1 MAPPVTIATFPASP
15 GNGADCR
22 TGLRIGEGGYA
33 NRGGRCSVSAGYVVR
48 RVLLFFVVV
57 WAATT
62 FIFFLP
68 KMAPGRNPI
77 VERIGM
83 MVATGGI
90 NSAGMKDMVDAYEK
104 KFGLD
109 KPLWQQYLTYL
120 SDLSH
125 GDMGYSLMLYPT
137 KVIDI
142 ILVSIPWTIGLLTVS
157 TFLAFTLGT
166 VLGGLLAWPRAPRSL
181 QYLLPP
187 LFMFSVVPY
196 YLFGLILVYLLAFQL
211 RIFPMSGSSNYGV
224 VTSFSFAFAADVVY
238 HSILPALSIVLASVG
253 FWALGMRA
261 MMVSIAGEDYML
273 FADAKGLK
281 STRIFLRYAMRNAL
295 LPQTTTLALSLGTI
309 LSGALLVEIV
319 FNYAGMGAVLFR
331 AVSGFDYFTIYGVV
345 FFIIVGVAL
354 ATLALDLVYPL
365 LDPRI
370 RYNRS

>member
-1 MAPPVTIATFPASP
+1 
-15 GNGADCR
+15 
-22 TGLRIGEGGYA
+22 
-33 NRGGRCSVSAGYVVR
+33 VSAAYVVR

-68 KMAPGRNPI
+68 KLAPGRNPV

-83 MVATGGI
+83 MIATGGA
-90 NSAGMKDMVDAYEK
+90 NASGMQAMVDGNER

-120 SDLSH
+120 GDLSH
-125 GDMGYSLMLYPT
+125 LDFGYSLMQYPT
-137 KVIDI
+137 TVIEI
-142 ILVSIPWTIGLLTVS
+142 IRGALPWTIGLLTVS
-157 TFLAFTLGT
+157 TLLAFSLGT
-166 VLGGLLAWPRAPRSL
+166 ILGALLAWPRAPHAI

-187 LFMFSVVPY
+187 LFMFSVIPY

-211 RIFPMSGSSNYGV
+211 RIFPMSGSSQLGV
-224 VTSFSFAFAADVVY
+224 GSSFSFGFVADVLY
-238 HSILPALSIVLASVG
+238 HSILPALSIVLASLG

-261 MMVSIAGEDYML
+261 MMVNTGGEDYML
-273 FADAKGLK
+273 FAEAKGLK
-281 STRIFLRYAMRNAL
+281 SKRIFFGYALRNAL

-309 LSGALLVEIV
+309 LSGALLVEVV
-319 FNYAGMGAVLFR
+319 FNYSGMGSVLFR
-331 AVSGFDYFTIYGVV
+331 AVSAFDYFTIYGVV

-354 ATLALDLVYPL
+354 ATLILDLIYPL

-370 RYNRS
+370 RYTKG

>member
-1 MAPPVTIATFPASP
+1 MS
-15 GNGADCR
+15 
-22 TGLRIGEGGYA
+22 LGYL
-33 NRGGRCSVSAGYVVR
+33 VR
-48 RVLLFFVVV
+48 RILLFFVVV

-68 KMAPGRNPI
+68 KLAPGRNPI

-83 MVATGGI
+83 MVATGGV
-90 NSAGMKDMVDAYEK
+90 NAAGMQSMVDAYEK

-125 GDMGYSLMLYPT
+125 GDLGYSLMLYPT
-137 KVIDI
+137 KVLDI
-142 ILVSIPWTIGLLTVS
+142 ILVSVPWTIGLLVVS
-157 TFLAFTLGT
+157 TLLAFSLGT
-166 VLGGLLAWPRAPRSL
+166 ILGGLLAWPRAPRFI

-187 LFMFSVVPY
+187 LFTFSVVPY
-196 YLFGLILVYLLAFQL
+196 YLFGLILVYLLAFRL
-211 RIFPMSGSSNYGV
+211 RAFPMSGSSQYGV
-224 VTSFSFAFAADVVY
+224 VASLSPGFIGDVLY
-238 HSILPALSIVLASVG
+238 HSILPALSIILASLG

-261 MMVSIAGEDYML
+261 MMVGIAGEDYML

-281 STRIFLRYAMRNAL
+281 GKRIFLRYAMRNAL

-354 ATLALDLVYPL
+354 ATLVLDLVYPL

-370 RYNRS
+370 RYHKG

>member
-1 MAPPVTIATFPASP
+1 
-15 GNGADCR
+15 
-22 TGLRIGEGGYA
+22 
-33 NRGGRCSVSAGYVVR
+33 VSLGYVIR
-48 RVLLFFVVV
+48 RILLFFVVV

-68 KMAPGRNPI
+68 KLAPGRNPI

-83 MVATGGI
+83 MVATGGV
-90 NSAGMKDMVDAYEK
+90 NSAGMQQMVDAYQA

-109 KPLWQQYLTYL
+109 KPLWVQYLTYL
-120 SDLSH
+120 GDLSH
-125 GDMGYSLMLYPT
+125 GDLGYSLMLYPT
-137 KVIDI
+137 KVMDI

-157 TFLAFTLGT
+157 TLIAFTLGT
-166 VLGGLLAWPRAPRSL
+166 LLGGLLAWPRSPQFI

-211 RIFPMSGSSNYGV
+211 RIFPMSGSSQYGV
-224 VTSFSFAFAADVVY
+224 VTSFSLGFAVDVVY
-238 HSILPALSIVLASVG
+238 HSILPALSIILASLG

-261 MMVSIAGEDYML
+261 MMVSISGEDYML
-273 FADAKGLK
+273 LADAKGLK
-281 STRIFLRYAMRNAL
+281 SKRIFLRYAMRNAL

-345 FFIIVGVAL
+345 FFIIVGVAF

-370 RYNRS
+370 RYNKG

>member
-1 MAPPVTIATFPASP
+1 
-15 GNGADCR
+15 
-22 TGLRIGEGGYA
+22 
-33 NRGGRCSVSAGYVVR
+33 VSAAYLVR

-83 MVATGGI
+83 MIATGGA
-90 NSAGMKDMVDAYEK
+90 NASGMQAMVQAYEA

-125 GDMGYSLMLYPT
+125 LDFGYSLMQYPT
-137 KVIDI
+137 TVLEI
-142 ILVSIPWTIGLLTVS
+142 IRNAMPWTIGLLTVS
-157 TFLAFTLGT
+157 TLLAFTLGT
-166 VLGGLLAWPRAPRSL
+166 VLGALLAWPRAP
-181 QYLLPP
+181 QAIQFLLPP
-187 LFMFSVVPY
+187 LFMFSVIPY
-196 YLFGLILVYLLAFQL
+196 YLFGLILVYLLAFQW
-211 RIFPMSGSSNYGV
+211 RVFPMSGNSQLGITPALTLTFV
-224 VTSFSFAFAADVVY
+224 ADVLY
-238 HSILPALSIVLASVG
+238 HSILPALSIVLASLG
-253 FWALGMRA
+253 FWALGMRG
-261 MMVSIAGEDYML
+261 MMVSTFGEDFML
-273 FADAKGLK
+273 FAEAKGLK
-281 STRIFLRYAMRNAL
+281 SRRIFFGYAMRNAL

-309 LSGALLVEIV
+309 LSGALLVEVV
-319 FNYAGMGAVLFR
+319 FNYAGMGTVLFR
-331 AVSGFDYFTIYGVV
+331 AVSSFDYFTIYGVV

-370 RYNRS
+370 RYTKH

>member
-1 MAPPVTIATFPASP
+1 
-15 GNGADCR
+15 
-22 TGLRIGEGGYA
+22 
-33 NRGGRCSVSAGYVVR
+33 VSAAYVVR

-68 KMAPGRNPI
+68 KLAPGRNPI

-83 MVATGGI
+83 MIATGGA
-90 NSAGMKDMVDAYEK
+90 NAGGMQAMVDAYQK

-120 SDLSH
+120 ADLSH
-125 GDMGYSLMLYPT
+125 FDFGYSLMQYPT
-137 KVIDI
+137 TVLDI
-142 ILVSIPWTIGLLTVS
+142 ILSAMPWTLGLLTVS
-157 TFLAFTLGT
+157 TLIAFSLGT
-166 VLGGLLAWPRAPRSL
+166 ILGGLLAWPRAP
-181 QYLLPP
+181 QAIQILLPP

-211 RIFPMSGSSNYGV
+211 RIFPMSGSQQYGV
-224 VTSFSFAFAADVVY
+224 TTSLSLRFVADVLY

-273 FADAKGLK
+273 FAEAKGLK
-281 STRIFLRYAMRNAL
+281 SKRIFLGYAMRNAI

-309 LSGALLVEIV
+309 LSGALLVEVV
-319 FNYAGMGAVLFR
+319 FNYAGMGSVLFR
-331 AVSGFDYFTIYGVV
+331 AVSAFDYFTIYGVV

-354 ATLALDLVYPL
+354 ATLALDLVYPI

-370 RYNRS
+370 RYHKG

>member
-1 MAPPVTIATFPASP
+1 
-15 GNGADCR
+15 
-22 TGLRIGEGGYA
+22 
-33 NRGGRCSVSAGYVVR
+33 
-48 RVLLFFVVV
+48 LFFVVV

-68 KMAPGRNPI
+68 KLAPGRNPI

-90 NSAGMKDMVDAYEK
+90 NSAGMQSMVDAYEA
-104 KFGLD
+104 KFGLN

-120 SDLSH
+120 GDLSH
-125 GDMGYSLMLYPT
+125 GDFGYSLMLYPT
-137 KVIDI
+137 KVMDI

-157 TFLAFTLGT
+157 TVIAFTIGT
-166 VLGGLLAWPRAPRSL
+166 LLGGLLAWPRAPQAI

-187 LFMFSVVPY
+187 LFMFSVIPY

-211 RIFPMSGSSNYGV
+211 RAFPMSGNSQYGV
-224 VTSFSFAFAADVVY
+224 VASFSAGYAWDVVY
-238 HSILPALSIVLASVG
+238 HSILPALSIILASLG

-281 STRIFLRYAMRNAL
+281 ARSIFLRYAMRNAL

-309 LSGALLVEIV
+309 LSGALLVEVV
-319 FNYAGMGAVLFR
+319 FSYAGMGAVLFR

-354 ATLALDLVYPL
+354 ATLLLDLVYPL

-370 RYNRS
+370 RYNKG

>member
-1 MAPPVTIATFPASP
+1 
-15 GNGADCR
+15 
-22 TGLRIGEGGYA
+22 
-33 NRGGRCSVSAGYVVR
+33 VSAGYVVR

-68 KMAPGRNPI
+68 KLAPGRNPI

-83 MVATGGI
+83 MIATGGV
-90 NSAGMKDMVDAYEK
+90 NAGNMQAMVDAYQK

-109 KPLWQQYLTYL
+109 KPLWEQYLTYL
-120 SDLSH
+120 GDISH
-125 GDMGYSLMLYPT
+125 LDFGYSLLQYPT
-137 KVIDI
+137 TVLEI
-142 ILVSIPWTIGLLTVS
+142 IRGAMPWTIGLLTVS
-157 TFLAFTLGT
+157 TVLAFSLGT
-166 VLGGLLAWPRAPRSL
+166 ILGGLLAWSKAPQFI

-211 RIFPMSGSSNYGV
+211 RVFPMSGSSQYGV
-224 VTSFSFAFAADVVY
+224 VNSFSLGFAVDVVY
-238 HSILPALSIVLASVG
+238 HSILPALSIILASLG

-273 FADAKGLK
+273 YAEAKGLK
-281 STRIFLRYAMRNAL
+281 NKRIFLGYAMRNAL

-309 LSGALLVEIV
+309 LSGALLVEVV
-319 FNYAGMGAVLFR
+319 FNYAGMGSVLFR
-331 AVSGFDYFTIYGVV
+331 AVSAFDYFTIYGVV
-345 FFIIVGVAL
+345 FFIILGVAL

-370 RYNRS
+370 RYNKS